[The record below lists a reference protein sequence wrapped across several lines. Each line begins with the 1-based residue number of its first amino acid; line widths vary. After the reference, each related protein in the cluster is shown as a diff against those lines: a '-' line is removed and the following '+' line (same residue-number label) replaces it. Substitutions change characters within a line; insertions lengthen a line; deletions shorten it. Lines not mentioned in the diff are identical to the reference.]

1 VRSERSRIATT
12 VACLTALLAVML
24 GIRPVSVQQ
33 ILAAYVLV
41 LAAVALAALTRIAR
55 SASDAP
61 PPSELDAALELRV
74 AGPMRPSELVRTER
88 EIMLGTSNAGNL
100 HKRLLPILREAA
112 AARLAAGHNV
122 DLARRPDA
130 ARQLLGDDAWQLLR
144 PDRPEPPDHDAPGI
158 PMRQLRAVVDT
169 LEKL

>member
-1 VRSERSRIATT
+1 MRTERSRIATT
-12 VACLTALLAVML
+12 VAGVTALLVVML
-24 GIRPVSVQQ
+24 GIRPVSTQQ

-55 SASDAP
+55 SASDVP
-61 PPSELDAALELRV
+61 PPSAFDAALRPRV
-74 AGPMRPSELVRTER
+74 VGPMRPSELVRTER
-88 EIMLGTSNAGNL
+88 EITLGIASAGHL
-100 HKRLLPILREAA
+100 HQRLLPILREAA

-130 ARQLLGDDAWQLLR
+130 ARKVLGEDAWQLLR
-144 PDRPEPPDHDAPGI
+144 PDRPEPRERDDPGI
-158 PMRQLRAVVDT
+158 PMRQLRAVVET

>member
-1 VRSERSRIATT
+1 MKSERSRILTT
-12 VACLTALLAVML
+12 AAGLTALLAVML
-24 GIRPVSVQQ
+24 AVRPVSIQQ
-33 ILAAYVLV
+33 ILAAYVLL

-55 SASDAP
+55 SASDVP
-61 PPSELDAALELRV
+61 PQSELDAALRRRV
-74 AGPMRPSELVRTER
+74 AGPVRPLELVRTER
-88 EIMLGTSNAGNL
+88 EITLGTSNAGNL

-112 AARLAAGHNV
+112 SARLAAKHNI

-130 ARQLLGDDAWQLLR
+130 ARALLGEEAWQLLR
-144 PDRPEPPDHDAPGI
+144 PDRREPPAHDAPGI

>member
-1 VRSERSRIATT
+1 MRTERSRILTTATVVT
-12 VACLTALLAVML
+12 VLLVVML
-24 GIRPVSVQQ
+24 GIRPISIQQ

-55 SASDAP
+55 SASETPAR
-61 PPSELDAALELRV
+61 SELDAALRPRLV
-74 AGPMRPSELVRTER
+74 GPVRPMELVRTER

-100 HKRLLPILREAA
+100 HKRLLPMLREAA
-112 AARLAAGHNV
+112 AARLVAGHNV

-130 ARQLLGDDAWQLLR
+130 ARQLLGDETWQLLR
-144 PDRPEPPDHDAPGI
+144 PDRPAPDEHEAPGI
-158 PMRQLRAVVDT
+158 SMRQLRGVVDT